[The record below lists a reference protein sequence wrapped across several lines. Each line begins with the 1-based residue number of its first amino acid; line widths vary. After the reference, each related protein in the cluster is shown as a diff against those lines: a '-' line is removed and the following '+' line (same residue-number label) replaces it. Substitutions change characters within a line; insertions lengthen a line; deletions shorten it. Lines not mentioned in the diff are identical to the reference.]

1 MENIETEIYP
11 KLREYIENLNV
22 NYSIIS
28 ESRKSQLE
36 QIAEYLSE
44 LISKGKDIN
53 IIFICTHNSRRSH
66 IAQLWAWA
74 ASYYFG
80 IPNVNTFSGGTEAT
94 AFNHRSVKAMT
105 KAGFEINEIEVGGNP
120 VFECS
125 LSESGEKIKS
135 FSKEFSHSS
144 NPQSDFIAVMVCS
157 DADEACPFVPGAAKR
172 FSLPYDD
179 PKKFENTDL
188 EEIKY
193 DAATMLIATEIFYMF
208 SKIKN

>member
-1 MENIETEIYP
+1 M
-11 KLREYIENLNV
+11 
-22 NYSIIS
+22 
-28 ESRKSQLE
+28 
-36 QIAEYLSE
+36 
-44 LISKGKDIN
+44 
-53 IIFICTHNSRRSH
+53 
-66 IAQLWAWA
+66 
-74 ASYYFG
+74 
-80 IPNVNTFSGGTEAT
+80 
-94 AFNHRSVKAMT
+94 KAMT
-105 KAGFEINEIEVGGNP
+105 NAGFEIIEIEVGGNP